1 MLKEEQRFQELQ
13 NLVSKIQSF
22 IMVNKSGV
30 TRFEQDDKLLISE
43 LFSIKPEDI
52 GTLMSTNPLTIDTE
66 LILKS
71 IEELENHRNT
81 LFTRKDELSNLH
93 DCT

>member
-1 MLKEEQRFQELQ
+1 
-13 NLVSKIQSF
+13 
-22 IMVNKSGV
+22 MVNKSGV

-52 GTLMSTNPLTIDTE
+52 GTLMPNSPTVIDSD

-81 LFTRKDELSNLH
+81 LIARKDELSNLH

>member
-1 MLKEEQRFQELQ
+1 
-13 NLVSKIQSF
+13 
-22 IMVNKSGV
+22 MVNKSGV

-52 GTLMSTNPLTIDTE
+52 GTLMPNSPTMVDSD

-71 IEELENHRNT
+71 IEEL
-81 LFTRKDELSNLH
+81 
-93 DCT
+93 

>member
-1 MLKEEQRFQELQ
+1 
-13 NLVSKIQSF
+13 
-22 IMVNKSGV
+22 MVNKSGV

-52 GTLMSTNPLTIDTE
+52 WTLMPDSPTMVDSD

-71 IEELENHRNT
+71 IEELENHRAT
-81 LFTRKDELSNLH
+81 L
-93 DCT
+93 

>member
-1 MLKEEQRFQELQ
+1 
-13 NLVSKIQSF
+13 
-22 IMVNKSGV
+22 MVNKSGV

-43 LFSIKPEDI
+43 LFSIKPEEI
-52 GTLMSTNPLTIDTE
+52 GTLMPNSTSVVDSD

-71 IEELENHRNT
+71 IDELENHRNT
-81 LFTRKDELSNLH
+81 LNARKDELSNLH